1 MEEGSVHSLSLTGW
15 FLLVVG
21 SFCLFSWFFGL
32 FFVFFFFGKNAIAHE
47 SFAFSKAQ
55 LESFWRFPWSVYYS
69 GGACV

>member
-21 SFCLFSWFFGL
+21 SFCLFGWFFG
-32 FFVFFFFGKNAIAHE
+32 FFFFFFGKNAIAHE

-55 LESFWRFPWSVYYS
+55 LESF
-69 GGACV
+69 